1 MFHREMIPL
10 TMQELMEQALGYP
23 AACAEN
29 PFGPESVCIR
39 IGEHGPIFLNLMPCN
54 RWASFRCEPQMGLI
68 WRSEFPDT
76 VRRGWHCPPAQ
87 QPYNNTV
94 TLDGTVP
101 DDVLLA
107 MLAHSY
113 QRALR
118 SLTKARRA
126 ELGLNEKSV

>member
-1 MFHREMIPL
+1 M
-10 TMQELMEQALGYP
+10 TMQDLMEAALQYP

-29 PFGPESVCIR
+29 PFGAESICIR

-54 RWASFRCEPQMGLI
+54 RWASFRCKPEMGMI
-68 WRSEFPDT
+68 WRTQFPET
-76 VRRGWHCPPAQ
+76 VRRGWHCPPVQ

-113 QRALR
+113 QRAMLG
-118 SLTKARRA
+118 LTKARRR
-126 ELGLNEKSV
+126 ELGLMK

>member
-1 MFHREMIPL
+1 MTI
-10 TMQELMEQALGYP
+10 QDLMGAALNYS

-29 PFGPESVCIR
+29 PFGPDSICIR

-54 RWASFRCEPQMGLI
+54 NWASFRCEPQMGLI
-68 WRSEFPDT
+68 WRTQFPDT
-76 VRRGWHCPPAQ
+76 VRRGWHCPPVQ

-101 DDVLLA
+101 DDILLA

-118 SLTKARRA
+118 GLTKEKRRA
-126 ELGLNEKSV
+126 LGLKD